1 MKKATTELGRLLRR
15 KAKLLISI
23 DLAETAMKK
32 KHFLSPFSIGTAENS
47 IKESKRKLK
56 KINENIISLG
66 GGEFTDNITAIE
78 FVMPTC
84 DEYQKKM
91 LCGIIEKLKE
101 TENIAV

>member
-1 MKKATTELGRLLRR
+1 M
-15 KAKLLISI
+15 ISI

-32 KHFLSPFSIGTAENS
+32 KHFLSPFSIGTAKNS

-84 DEYQKKM
+84 DDYQKEVLSNM
-91 LCGIIEKLKE
+91 IEKIRE
-101 TENIAV
+101 QIQNIE